1 MIRAAAWVAL
11 RGMAAERRRSFVTVL
26 VVAVIGVVVLAALSA
41 GPVGQT
47 QRDVAVSTMP
57 VRGAAPAAGQGAW
70 VVESVENY
78 RGLPVTVDRIAVP
91 ETSTFRFP
99 RLSGNPRPGEMVV
112 SPALAAAL
120 QRDAE
125 LARRYPGR
133 VVDQMPAD
141 ALRGPRELRAVVG
154 APAAEVEARGGVLI
168 AGMASSAGADV
179 VVPGVV
185 RVGAPVIA
193 AMLCLPLAW
202 LLWVTS
208 GVESSARARRRTAM
222 DLIGLPPEV
231 FLCASALEGLVA
243 AAAGVLVGVPVF
255 FLSAQWVAPRL
266 PVGHG
271 VWPGDLRPD
280 PLAMSVGLG
289 VLLLVTTLVYA
300 LSSVRAGF
308 APSPSPSSGGR
319 RTRPSWVALSGVL
332 LGAAGVVVSV
342 WWPRPD
348 EVNARAAALLGGF
361 LLLCVAATMSGA
373 ILARWLAGPPMNSR
387 IPWMVIGGAA
397 TRRQSSRS
405 VGMAAA
411 LALLTVVSGVLMT
424 LFPTLGES
432 GGGAKAS
439 AAESVGRDAIVL
451 AVTPDALPRVNGLDP
466 NALLTVHTP
475 DPSSLDDQGGWRAS
489 LRCRGLSVD
498 GGPPTCGQ
506 AAVAAVRAVS
516 TAHRVPLPPHIEQE
530 HGSTAIPPLGETS
543 TLFAVFQR
551 DGVQATERLRTDLI
565 RAQLATS
572 TVETLGEAANQARQV
587 TRPFLMATVATVLVA
602 TGVAVISLVVGL
614 HAQVRGRGRTL
625 RGLRIAGMSLGDLQ
639 RSLVLQT
646 CLNVWP
652 TLALAWVAGLA
663 VAAGFVQLSSTQAGV
678 PVWPTVVLAVVSGVC
693 APAAVGLSRGVLSRA
708 SDPLVP
714 QE

>member
-26 VVAVIGVVVLAALSA
+26 VVAVISVVVLAALVA
-41 GPVGQT
+41 GPVGRA

-70 VVESVENY
+70 LVESVENY
-78 RGLPVTVDRIAVP
+78 RDLPVTVDRIAVP
-91 ETSTFRFP
+91 ATSTFRFP

-120 QRDAE
+120 QQDAE

-133 VVDQMPAD
+133 VVGQMPAD
-141 ALRGPRELRAVVG
+141 SLRGPRELRAVVG
-154 APAAEVEARGGVLI
+154 VPAAEVQARGGVLI

-179 VVPGVV
+179 AVPGVV

-193 AMLCLPLAW
+193 AMLCLPLVW

-222 DLIGLPPEV
+222 DLIGLPQGV

-243 AAAGVLVGVPVF
+243 AVAGVLIGVPVF
-255 FLSAQWVAPRL
+255 FLSAQWAAPRL

-280 PLAMSVGLG
+280 PPAMAVGLG
-289 VLLLVTTLVYA
+289 VLLLVTTLLYA
-300 LSSVRAGF
+300 VSSMRAGF
-308 APSPSPSSGGR
+308 APSVAPAATTDRSR
-319 RTRPSWVALSGVL
+319 RSWVAPSCVL
-332 LGAAGVVVSV
+332 LGAAGVGISM

-348 EVNARAAALLGGF
+348 EVNVRALVLLGGF

-373 ILARWLAGPPMNSR
+373 DLARWLARPPLQSR
-387 IPWMVIGGAA
+387 VPWLVIGGAA

-405 VGMAAA
+405 AGMAAA
-411 LALLTVVSGVLMT
+411 LALLTVISGVLMT
-424 LFPTLGES
+424 LFPTLGET
-432 GGGAKAS
+432 GGGAKATV
-439 AAESVGRDAIVL
+439 AERMGRHAIVL
-451 AVTPDALPRVNGLDP
+451 AVPPETLPRVNGLSP

-475 DPSSLDDQGGWRAS
+475 DPASPEAPGGWRAS
-489 LRCRGLSVD
+489 LRCRGLAVD
-498 GGPPTCGQ
+498 GGPPNCDQG
-506 AAVAAVRAVS
+506 AVS
-516 TAHRVPLPPHIEQE
+516 AIRDLSAAHRVPLPPHIEQE
-530 HGSTAIPPLGETS
+530 RSSAAVRPLEKTATV
-543 TLFAVFQR
+543 FAVFQR
-551 DGVQATERLRTDLI
+551 DGAQQTEQLRTDLI

-572 TVETLGEAANQARQV
+572 TLKTLGETADEARQV
-587 TRPFLMATVATVLVA
+587 TRPFLVATVATVLVA
-602 TGVAVISLVVGL
+602 TGVAVISLVVAL

-625 RGLRIAGMSLGDLQ
+625 RGLRITGMSLGDLQ

-663 VAAGFVQLSSTQAGV
+663 VAAGFVQLSSAHSGV
-678 PVWPTVVLAVVSGVC
+678 PVAPTIVLTLVSGVC
-693 APAAVGLSRGVLSRA
+693 APVAVGLSRGVLARA
-708 SDPLVP
+708 SDPLAP